1 MCIRDSDWWLLPTD
15 GFKKGRLVV
24 EKDMQTLPKVKRW
37 VSQSVAPML
46 AVICAADPSG
56 TAWLDQQIVAGKK
69 RWKAP
74 HRRLANKDELL
85 STHQDAGGDAGAPF
99 QGGKGVS

>member
-1 MCIRDSDWWLLPTD
+1 MLLTD

-24 EKDMQTLPKVKRW
+24 EKEAQTLPKVKRW

-56 TAWLDQQIVAGKK
+56 HAWLEQQIVAGKK

-74 HRRLANKDELL
+74 HRRLANQDEPLC
-85 STHQDAGGDAGAPF
+85 THLDAGGDAGAPF
-99 QGGKGVS
+99 QGGKGVL